1 MRKRTLALLL
11 LFLTIGVT
19 WAQKKQITISGT
31 VISSADKEP
40 VIAASVVCTDFP
52 SIGVLTDVKGNFSFK
67 VPEEARTLT
76 ISSIGYTTQKVAIS
90 SSPMHIIL
98 KAEERIT
105 ETVVITGYGATRKS
119 AFTGAATTLSTK
131 HMKDVPSVSIED
143 KLTGAIAGLNVSSV
157 SGQPG
162 SFSTVR
168 IRGLGSINAGNDP
181 LYVID
186 GVPVNTNSATQ
197 FGSYSSGGVNPLAT
211 LNSNDIENI
220 TVIKDAGAAAL
231 YGSRA
236 ANGVIVI
243 TTKAGR
249 SGRTHYSFKADWGST
264 DMAIDYRPTLSG
276 EERKTLIEAGYR
288 KYYSELRNKQTG
300 QLLYPTPGLVEE
312 QVRKT
317 TEPSTAVPWNGHY
330 TDWRKILLRKGSVQN
345 YEFSANGGSE
355 STKFYTSISYSDQK
369 GISLASSF
377 NRLTGSFNVSHTDR
391 RLELKARAFFARTT
405 QNQNSDGTAFSNPIY
420 GVSTTLSPSTYP
432 RNPDGSYNRSFQGN
446 NNINPLF
453 ALEKNFNQAKI
464 FRATPT
470 LEASFTIFPWL
481 KAKQIASCDY
491 FNTEEAVWWDPR
503 QGDGEASNGV
513 FQRAN
518 SEYYTLTSQSQLF
531 AVKQFGEH
539 NLSGVMSFE
548 VEDYQRLE
556 NYLYGLDYPSFLKK
570 EIENAGT
577 KSGSSSANSSR
588 MLSYLI
594 KADYN
599 YADRYILAASARWD
613 GSSRLAPN
621 KRWGLFWSL
630 SGSWNISKESFMKP
644 LEKVLSDAR
653 LRVSYGA
660 NGTLPSN
667 YYDHLSTYSFGY
679 NYNGGTGLTESSL
692 GSPNLSWEKNKS
704 LNVGMDF
711 KLLHRFGVS
720 FDYYTRTTTDLL
732 IEKNIS
738 GTTGFSAELQNL
750 GSMRNTGFELELR
763 SANITLDNFSWNTTL
778 SVGHNKNTL
787 LRYDGK
793 QTREVAGRIVHEVG
807 YPYNSYYIA
816 EYAGVDPTTG
826 KASYYKNTLTSKGTL
841 DRTITTDPNQ
851 VSRRRIDKPY
861 DPVITG
867 GLMNTISWGPID
879 LSFNLSYSLGGYI
892 FDDAEA
898 LHKDGNSE
906 VLNLAI
912 PKMYDINKMWKKPGD
927 NAELPAF
934 DPTNTFISST
944 RFLFSSDHLRLKS
957 LTLGATLPNNWV
969 KKLGVNSI
977 RLYASGANLLT
988 WKDKKLVV
996 DPEFRGF
1003 VSYQTPALRS
1013 ITFGVQVGI

>member
-1 MRKRTLALLL
+1 MRKRALALLL
-11 LFLTIGVT
+11 LFLSVGVA

-31 VISSADKEP
+31 VISSADREP

-52 SIGVLTDVKGNFSFK
+52 SIGALTDIKGNFSFK
-67 VPEEARTLT
+67 VPEGARTLT
-76 ISSIGYTTQKVAIS
+76 ISSIGYTTQKVPIS
-90 SSPMHIIL
+90 TSPMHIVL
-98 KAEERIT
+98 KTEERMT

-131 HMKDVPSVSIED
+131 SMKDVPSVSIED
-143 KLTGAIAGLNVSSV
+143 KLTGAVAGLNINSV

-168 IRGLGSINAGNDP
+168 IRGLGSINASNSP

-186 GVPVNTNSATQ
+186 GVPVNMGNATQ
-197 FGSYSSGGVNPLAT
+197 FSGYSSGGVNPLAT
-211 LNSNDIENI
+211 LSSNDIENI

-249 SGRTHYSFKADWGST
+249 SGRTRYSFKADWGTT
-264 DMAIDYRPTLSG
+264 DMAINYRPTLSG
-276 EERKTLIEAGYR
+276 EERKTLIEAGFR
-288 KYYSELRNKQTG
+288 KYYSELRNKNTG
-300 QLLYPTPGLVEE
+300 QLLYPTPDLVEE

-317 TEPSTAVPWNGHY
+317 TGPSTAVPWTGHY

-355 STKFYTSISYSDQK
+355 STKFYASISYSDQK
-369 GISLASSF
+369 GISLSSSF
-377 NRLTGSFNVSHTDR
+377 NRLTGAFNVSHTDR
-391 RLELKARAFFARTT
+391 RLELKARALFARTK
-405 QNQNSDGTAFSNPIY
+405 QNQNNDGSAFSNPIF
-420 GVSTTLSPSTYP
+420 GVSTTLSPSAYP
-432 RNPDGSYNRSFQGN
+432 YNPDGSYNTSFQGN

-453 ALEKNFNQAKI
+453 AIQKNFNQAKI

-470 LEASFTIFPWL
+470 LEATFTIFPWL
-481 KAKQIASCDY
+481 KVKQIASCDY
-491 FNTEEAVWWDPR
+491 FNTEESVWWDPR

-513 FQRAN
+513 HQRAN
-518 SEYYTLTSQSQLF
+518 SEYYTITSQSQLF
-531 AVKQFGEH
+531 ALKKFGEH
-539 NLSGVMSFE
+539 ELSGVMSFE
-548 VEDYQRLE
+548 AEDYQRLE
-556 NYLYGLDYPSFLKK
+556 NYLYGLDYPSYLKK

-577 KSGSSSANSSR
+577 KSGSSSVNSSR

-599 YADRYILAASARWD
+599 YTDRYILAASARWD
-613 GSSRLAPN
+613 GSSRLAPS

-630 SGSWNISKESFMKP
+630 SGSWNIGKESFMKP
-644 LEKVLSDAR
+644 IEKVLSDAR

-660 NGTLPSN
+660 NGTLPTS

-679 NYNGGTGLTESSL
+679 NYNGGTGLAESNL

-704 LNVGMDF
+704 LNVGVDF
-711 KLLHRFGVS
+711 KLLQRFGVS

-732 IEKNIS
+732 VEKSIS
-738 GTTGFSAELQNL
+738 RTTGASSELQNL

-763 SANITLDNFSWNTTL
+763 SANITLDNFSWTTTL
-778 SVGHNKNTL
+778 SLGHNKNTL

-793 QTREVAGRIVHEVG
+793 QTREVSGRIVHEVG
-807 YPYNSYYIA
+807 RPYNSYYIA
-816 EYAGVDPTTG
+816 EYAGVDPATG
-826 KASYYKNTLTSKGTL
+826 KASYYKNTPAPDGTL
-841 DRTITTDPNQ
+841 DRTITTDPNA

-861 DPVITG
+861 DPVVVG

-879 LSFNLSYSLGGYI
+879 FSFNFSYSLGGYI
-892 FDDAEA
+892 FDNAEG

-912 PKMYDINKMWKKPGD
+912 PRMYDINKMWKKPGD
-927 NAELPAF
+927 KAELPAF
-934 DPTNTFISST
+934 DPTNKFISST
-944 RFLFSSDHLRLKS
+944 RFLFPSDHLRLKS
-957 LTLGATLPNNWV
+957 LTLGATLPSSWI
-969 KKLGVNSI
+969 KKMGVSSI
-977 RLYASGANLLT
+977 RLYASGTNLLT
-988 WKDKKLVV
+988 WKDKRLVV

-1003 VSYQTPALRS
+1003 VGYQTPALRS